1 MPGVTS
7 RRKRSTQRITL
18 ETVAALNE
26 IDLFCIELDIE
37 RIIGALGIAAKLQET
52 TIGREIIEEA
62 AAELQEVADMMR
74 GAKTWHDTETLNQP

>member
-1 MPGVTS
+1 MPGITS
-7 RRKRSTQRITL
+7 RRERSAPRITL

-37 RIIGALGIAAKLQET
+37 RIIGTLGIAAKLQET

-62 AAELQEVADMMR
+62 AADLQEVADMMR
-74 GAKTWHDTETLNQP
+74 GVKTWHDTETSNQP

>member
-1 MPGVTS
+1 MPSITS
-7 RRKRSTQRITL
+7 RRDRSAPRITL

-52 TIGREIIEEA
+52 AIGREIIEEA

-74 GAKTWHDTETLNQP
+74 GKHNERDKETADH

>member
-7 RRKRSTQRITL
+7 RRERSAQRITL
-18 ETVAALNE
+18 ETVAALKE

-52 TIGREIIEEA
+52 AIGREIIEEA

-74 GAKTWHDTETLNQP
+74 GAKTWHDTETLSQH

>member
-1 MPGVTS
+1 MPGING
-7 RRKRSTQRITL
+7 RREQSAQRITL

-37 RIIGALGIAAKLQET
+37 RIIGALGIAAELQET
-52 TIGREIIEEA
+52 AICREIIEGA

-74 GAKTWHDTETLNQP
+74 GVKTWHDTETSNQP

>member
-1 MPGVTS
+1 MPGITS
-7 RRKRSTQRITL
+7 RRERSAQRITL

-74 GAKTWHDTETLNQP
+74 GEHHERDKETTDH